1 MTRLSRQQRRHQ
13 ERQKVKATQ
22 RVTPKNSA
30 AAFRQ
35 QGRAEGVG
43 TAMQMAANRLR
54 ETEAEYVKACLSY
67 LSHLEDYDVRWG
79 YVATCRPILDCF
91 LQTADQFESFGKS
104 SQSEADVFAHVAMSL
119 VDELEAKMPGAR
131 GSRLAKRVV
140 GAARVLAGDA

>member
-1 MTRLSRQQRRHQ
+1 M
-13 ERQKVKATQ
+13 KATQ
-22 RVTPKNSA
+22 RVTPKSSA

-43 TAMQMAANRLR
+43 TAMAMAARRLR
-54 ETEAEYVKACLSY
+54 ETEAEYVVACLEY
-67 LSHLEDYDVRWG
+67 LSRIPLEDYDVRWG